1 MPAWQGDTQELIMT
15 ESLLVLNAGSSSIK
29 YAIYGI
35 AGTDLRMI
43 VKGQIENIGDSAHY
57 TAHYTA
63 DYDYDDIDLNI
74 CARNHHEALEY
85 LVKRRESADVGTI
98 VGVGHRVTHGG
109 VSRKSLRID
118 EVVLDYLRKLTPL
131 APLHQPANLSGVDA
145 VLQRYKLPS
154 VACFDTAFHSTQSDL
169 VKRFALPQWLFT
181 KGVRRYGFHGLSYD
195 YIAHYMASEMPRR
208 HQGKVI
214 VAHLGNGASLC
225 AMEGGRS
232 IETTMGFSALDGL
245 CMGSRCGNIDPGVL
259 LYLMESEHMDAQE
272 LEELLYRKSGLL
284 GLSGISNDMRQLTES
299 DEADAD
305 FAVAYFVHHLNR
317 EIGALMATMGGLD
330 TLVFTGG
337 IGENSRQVRA
347 SLVEQAQWLGLEL
360 DTDAN
365 EANATVISTPNSKV
379 EVLVIPTDEELLI
392 ARHTLALLQGRPED

>member
-1 MPAWQGDTQELIMT
+1 MT
-15 ESLLVLNAGSSSIK
+15 DSLLVLNSGSSSVK
-29 YAIYGI
+29 YGI
-35 AGTDLRMI
+35 YEITGRDLCLI
-43 VKGQIENIGDSAHY
+43 VKGQIENIGGSAHY
-57 TAHYTA
+57 TAQFSA
-63 DYDYDDIDLNI
+63 RSDLDDISMDI
-74 CARNHHEALEY
+74 SARNHHEALEY
-85 LVKRRESADVGTI
+85 LVKRREGADVGAI

-109 VSRKSLRID
+109 ASRKSLLID

-131 APLHQPANLSGVDA
+131 APLHQPANISGIDA
-145 VLQRYKLPS
+145 VLEKYELPS

-195 YIAHYMASEMPRR
+195 YIAHYMASEMPQR

-225 AMEGGRS
+225 AIEGGRS

-259 LYLMESEHMDAQE
+259 LYLMESEHMDARE
-272 LEELLYRKSGLL
+272 MEELLYRKSGLL
-284 GLSGISNDMRQLTES
+284 GLSGISNDMRELTES
-299 DEADAD
+299 DDPNAD
-305 FAVAYFVHHLNR
+305 FAVSYFVHHLNR

-337 IGENSRQVRA
+337 IGENSREVRA
-347 SLVEQAQWLGLEL
+347 RLGAEAQWLGLEL
-360 DTDAN
+360 DADAN
-365 EANATVISTPNSKV
+365 EANATVISTPDSKV
-379 EVLVIPTDEELLI
+379 EVLVIPTDEEMLI